1 MGTNISGGLLQEVIQ
16 ETLLSRCFILQ
27 KCDHCN
33 TPFCWSEIYKSFV
46 WTYKPIECNNCG
58 TEHRITILG
67 RLSFVLCTIV
77 PAMIFMNFLSPF
89 DNFILTFVI
98 LISILLG
105 GSLLTPFFVKYKG
118 EV

>member
-1 MGTNISGGLLQEVIQ
+1 M
-16 ETLLSRCFILQ
+16 Q

-33 TPFCWSEIYKSFV
+33 TPFSWSEIYKSFI

-67 RLSFVLCTIV
+67 RVSFVFCTIV
-77 PAMIFMNFLSPF
+77 PSLIFLNFLSPF

-98 LISILLG
+98 GISILLG
-105 GSLLTPFFVKYKG
+105 GSLLTPFFVKYKSI
-118 EV
+118 VC